1 MKRLARLN
9 NQINIHIFI
18 FQIEVLELQSRLEL
32 AQQASDLTDRLH
44 EDLRASDARV
54 QETFKF
60 LLFQPRNQKKM
71 E

>member
-1 MKRLARLN
+1 MTLQLQELMRQSDEK
-9 NQINIHIFI
+9 
-18 FQIEVLELQSRLEL
+18 IEVLELQSRLEL